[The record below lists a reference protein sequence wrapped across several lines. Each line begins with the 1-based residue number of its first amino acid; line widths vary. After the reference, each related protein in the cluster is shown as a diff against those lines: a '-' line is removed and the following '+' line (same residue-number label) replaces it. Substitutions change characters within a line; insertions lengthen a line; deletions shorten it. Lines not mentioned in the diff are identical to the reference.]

1 MIHNFILNQ
10 KEISVLDQRETESPQ
25 TRGTAEEPELEQ
37 VKQEKFGSEP
47 MKIEDHMVLK
57 QETDTL
63 IGTVSGSLDIKE
75 EPEELTH
82 VKEEEFGSE
91 PMEIMK
97 KEDHMV
103 LKQESYTLIGTVS
116 GSTDIEL
123 EELELKQM
131 KEDAHESEYQQVVK
145 IEVEDIS
152 LDENQDAMKQET
164 DTLIGKYS
172 GFYEIK
178 EEPVELE
185 ANKLKEEEHGAGPQQ
200 TAKKEAD
207 GSSQDENQD
216 VPRQKTDTLKLMASD
231 VETDNQQPE
240 LNRNQIVFQNS
251 PKAEHHQ
258 EIKTS
263 ETSGSSRVKRQQ
275 KRAQKT
281 RGQSNNVEKGK
292 KDKEIHKDFL
302 RFIGWHD
309 LQLLRSCRLLI
320 QITIWLLVTTDN
332 HKLMKVIYQ
341 AVSYDNILA
350 GL

>member
-1 MIHNFILNQ
+1 
-10 KEISVLDQRETESPQ
+10 
-25 TRGTAEEPELEQ
+25 
-37 VKQEKFGSEP
+37 
-47 MKIEDHMVLK
+47 MKIEDHIVIK

-123 EELELKQM
+123 EEIELKQM
-131 KEDAHESEYQQVVK
+131 KEDAHESESQQVVK

-172 GFYEIK
+172 GFCEIK

-200 TAKKEAD
+200 MAKKEAD

-216 VPRQKTDTLKLMASD
+216 VPRQKTDALKLMASD
-231 VETDNQQPE
+231 VEKDHQQPE
-240 LNRNQIVFQNS
+240 LNENQIVFQNS

-263 ETSGSSRVKRQQ
+263 EASGSSRVKWQQ
-275 KRAQKT
+275 KKAQKT

-292 KDKEIHKDFL
+292 KDKEIHKDL
-302 RFIGWHD
+302 
-309 LQLLRSCRLLI
+309 
-320 QITIWLLVTTDN
+320 
-332 HKLMKVIYQ
+332 
-341 AVSYDNILA
+341 
-350 GL
+350 